1 MFREMRRKKQ
11 ALSHEKAVE
20 ILQRGSCGV
29 LALLGD
35 EGYPYGVPLSYVWD
49 DGRIYFHCAKAGHK
63 LDAIRGCEKASFCV
77 IDQDDVKP
85 ETYTT
90 WFRSAI
96 AFGRIHIL
104 EEDSRKRAAIEKL
117 AQKYA
122 PNDTA
127 ENRSR
132 VIDSEWGPLCLL
144 EMTVEHLSGK
154 EAIELVRGG
163 NT

>member
-1 MFREMRRKKQ
+1 MVNPIPVRV
-11 ALSHEKAVE
+11 EK
-20 ILQRGSCGV
+20 
-29 LALLGD
+29 
-35 EGYPYGVPLSYVWD
+35 
-49 DGRIYFHCAKAGHK
+49 
-63 LDAIRGCEKASFCV
+63 IRTVSQV
-77 IDQDDVKP
+77 
-85 ETYTT
+85 
-90 WFRSAI
+90 SAI

-163 NT
+163 NA